1 MARKYR
7 GVSVRGEESIQ
18 IEFMYKGKRCRESL
32 RLPPTDANLRYA
44 SNRRIEILS
53 KIERET
59 FDYLAEF
66 PESRSAIAKASKNGC
81 HILVK
86 DAMNQWLVSCQ
97 KRHAYSTV
105 RDYNSAVRFHLEPRF
120 GHYTLDEL
128 NRQEIETWINGLEIS
143 AKRIN
148 NILIPLRQIMERAFH
163 DELIDNNPMLRIK
176 NLKVQTREPEP
187 FTLAEIDA
195 ILGQLEGSA
204 KNAIQ
209 FGFWTGLRTSELLGL
224 RWENVSLEEGTAVIK
239 EALVQGRMKQPK
251 TKAGERKIS
260 LHKNAI
266 IALKEQCAICTDSP
280 FVFHDPKSQ
289 KQWAS
294 DQPFRKRVWI
304 PALKAA
310 KVKYRECYQ
319 MRHTFASRMLSDNR
333 NPVWL
338 ASHMGHTD
346 WGMIRKIYGRWIF
359 NDQ

>member
-18 IEFMYKGKRCRESL
+18 IEFTYKGKRCRESL
-32 RLPPTDANLRYA
+32 RISPNDANLRYA
-44 SNRRIEILS
+44 NNRRIEILS

-59 FDYLAEF
+59 FDYLVEF
-66 PESRSAIAKASKNGC
+66 PESRSAIAKSSKNGC

-86 DAMNQWLVSCQ
+86 DALNDWLVSCQ

-105 RDYNSAVRFHLEPRF
+105 RDYNSVVRFHLEPRF
-120 GHYTLDEL
+120 GLYTLDEL
-128 NRQEIETWINGLEIS
+128 NRQEIETWINELDIS

-148 NILIPLRQIMERAFH
+148 NVLIPLRQIMERAFH
-163 DELIDNNPMLRIK
+163 DELINNNPMSRIK

-187 FTLAEIDA
+187 FTLTEIDA

-204 KNAIQ
+204 RNAIQ

-224 RWENVSLEEGTAVIK
+224 RWENISLEEGTAVIK
-239 EALVQGRMKQPK
+239 EALVHGRMKQPK
-251 TKAGERKIS
+251 TKAGERKIT
-260 LHKNAI
+260 LHANALAAAKSQLI
-266 IALKEQCAICTDSP
+266 IRTDSP

-319 MRHTFASRMLSDNR
+319 MRHTFASHMLSENR

-338 ASHMGHTD
+338 ANHMGHTD
-346 WGMIRKIYGRWIF
+346 WGMIRKIYGRWID
-359 NDQ
+359 N